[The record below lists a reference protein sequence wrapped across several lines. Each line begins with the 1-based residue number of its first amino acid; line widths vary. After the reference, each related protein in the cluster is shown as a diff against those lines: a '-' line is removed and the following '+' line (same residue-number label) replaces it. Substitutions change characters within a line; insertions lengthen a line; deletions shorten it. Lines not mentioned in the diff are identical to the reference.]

1 MSREFRAISIVV
13 ALVAIAVVVISHRR
27 HADRITSFA
36 QVQVLV
42 ARKTIQKG
50 TPGDVI
56 RSDPA
61 LYSVVAVQPT
71 QAANGAIVDPATLIG
86 KVAVTDIAQ
95 GQQIT
100 AADFD
105 PAAMNGP
112 SFGHGSERAVVV
124 SSPKEIGGPIAAGS
138 HVDVLVVTNK
148 QGKFRELSRNLLV
161 LDVEHHQVTVRA
173 TVQQA
178 GKLIHAM
185 QHGGLV
191 VRR

>member
-1 MSREFRAISIVV
+1 MSREFRAISIIV

-27 HADRITSFA
+27 HPDRIISFA

-86 KVAVTDIAQ
+86 KVAVTNIPR
-95 GQQIT
+95 GRQIT

-105 PAAMNGP
+105 PAKASAST
-112 SFGHGSERAVVV
+112 SFPNERAVVV
-124 SSPKEIGGPIAAGS
+124 NSPKEIGRPISVAS
-138 HVDVLVVTNK
+138 HVDVLVTTK
-148 QGKFRELSRNLLV
+148 KPGKLRELERNLEV
-161 LDVEHHQVTVRA
+161 LEIAGHKVTLRA
-173 TVQQA
+173 TVEQA
-178 GKLIHAM
+178 GQLVHAM
-185 QHGGLV
+185 QHQRLV
-191 VRR
+191 LRR

>member
-13 ALVAIAVVVISHRR
+13 ALVAIAVVVISHR
-27 HADRITSFA
+27 HHPDRIPSFA

-50 TPGDVI
+50 TSGDVI

-86 KVAVTDIAQ
+86 KVAARNIAR

-100 AADFD
+100 SADFD
-105 PAAMNGP
+105 PSNAPSLGP
-112 SFGHGSERAVVV
+112 PYERALVVP
-124 SSPKEIGGPIAAGS
+124 SPKQIGGQIAAGS
-138 HVDVLVVTNK
+138 HVDVLVTK
-148 QGKFRELSRNLLV
+148 GGKLRELERDMQV
-161 LDVEHHQVTVRA
+161 LNVSGSGVAVRA
-173 TVQQA
+173 TPRQA
-178 GKLIHAM
+178 GKLIHVM
-185 QHGGLV
+185 QHQRLAL
-191 VRR
+191 RR